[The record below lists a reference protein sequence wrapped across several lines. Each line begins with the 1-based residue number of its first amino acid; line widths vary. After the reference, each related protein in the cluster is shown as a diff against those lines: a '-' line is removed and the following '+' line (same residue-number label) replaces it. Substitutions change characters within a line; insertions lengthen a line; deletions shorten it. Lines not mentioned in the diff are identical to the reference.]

1 MKKFIKL
8 LGFIAIIAIFGLSV
22 FSCATFYKD
31 ITYPTN
37 LKANKQEEVPFSTLL
52 SRAEAG
58 DAEAQV
64 AVGLVYR
71 NGRKDIPVDYFK
83 AYEWFAKAEK
93 QGNSEAM
100 YQIGNMHSNRQIGP
114 LAYKLYDRR
123 MMVFVVELPPINYSK
138 AIEWYQKASNLN
150 HTGAQ
155 NEIGNIY
162 AMKRQNGREVKP
174 NYPEAIKYY
183 QKAANNGN
191 GYAMANLM
199 YAYYSGEGVKKDL
212 DEARK
217 WYEKALALEDI
228 EIIYHL
234 GCVFNGINGY
244 EAIKL
249 FRMAADLDHAGAQ
262 FNLGN
267 AYANGNV
274 VKKDKNVATKWFR
287 LAAENGNAYLNYE
300 IAMIFEYGFIVN
312 KDQNEALKLFCI
324 AAENGDAR
332 IQKPIGDYFYRSGN
346 YEEAFKLFNKVA
358 KEGRSMLLMNENN
371 CMLYFQAIQRIRDM
385 YTKGQG
391 VTRDVNEAEKWGFD
405 LNVES
410 YLFMEG
416 MRNFFQ
422 PLFDECNAR
431 WRQINPQ

>member
-22 FSCATFYKD
+22 FSCASFYKD

-64 AVGLVYR
+64 AVGLVYK

-83 AYEWFAKAEK
+83 AYEWFAKAEQ

-100 YQIGNMHSNRQIGP
+100 YQIGNMHSNGQIGP
-114 LAYKLYDRR
+114 LAYNFIENLLEPRIK
-123 MMVFVVELPPINYSK
+123 LPPINYSK

-155 NEIGNIY
+155 NNIGNVY
-162 AMKRQNGREVKP
+162 AMKWQNGREVRP

-249 FRMAADLDHAGAQ
+249 FRIAADLEHAGAQ
-262 FNLGN
+262 FILGN

-274 VKKDKNVATKWFR
+274 VKKDKNEATRWFR
-287 LAAENGNAYLNYE
+287 LAAASGDAYLNYE
-300 IAMIFEYGFIVN
+300 IARIFYLGLIAN
-312 KDQNEALKLFCI
+312 RDQNEALKLFRL
-324 AAENGDAR
+324 AAENGDAQ
-332 IQKPIGDYFYRSGN
+332 IQYLVGYFYSYIN
-346 YEEAFKLFNKVA
+346 YHEEAFKLYNKVA

-371 CMLYFQAIQRIRDM
+371 CWIYYWANQIIRNM
-385 YTKGQG
+385 YIKGQG
-391 VTRDVNEAEKWGFD
+391 VPRDVNEAEKWGSKLDGTVRSNFD
-405 LNVES
+405 
-410 YLFMEG
+410 G
-416 MRNFFQ
+416 QRNFFQ

-431 WRQINPQ
+431 WIQINPQ